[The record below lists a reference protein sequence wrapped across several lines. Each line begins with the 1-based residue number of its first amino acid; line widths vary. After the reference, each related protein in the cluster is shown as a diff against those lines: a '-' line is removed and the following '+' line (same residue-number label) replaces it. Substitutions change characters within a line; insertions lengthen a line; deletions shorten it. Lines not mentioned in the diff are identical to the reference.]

1 MKRDYRKQKMT
12 KLTRRKKN
20 SRMQRTKRIK
30 KKSKGRHLLTE
41 KKIYHLRKKK
51 TPLIM
56 RSSTKPKTLRRLSRS
71 RTMTFSLI
79 QYKLSKKYSKTLN
92 SKIPKIYLIFWT
104 GLLKNKLMKQ
114 IYRRKRSMERL
125 TISRVSKKTKKKTR
139 LDKYCK
145 AKDNSLMK
153 KN

>member
-56 RSSTKPKTLRRLSRS
+56 RSSTKLKTLKRLSRS

-79 QYKLSKKYSKTLN
+79 
-92 SKIPKIYLIFWT
+92 
-104 GLLKNKLMKQ
+104 
-114 IYRRKRSMERL
+114 
-125 TISRVSKKTKKKTR
+125 
-139 LDKYCK
+139 
-145 AKDNSLMK
+145 
-153 KN
+153 